1 MKNNHSDF
9 SSEPKFTRY
18 YQLNSVP
25 EAMSLIEA
33 ECFDTPADTTTKTES
48 NAKGIIFGLGMTAT
62 LILLSMVQL
71 YRSLEVTPANLEFTQ
86 SRESSASNIE
96 ATNIP
101 ERKFNSLPTHQRMVG
116 SADKI
121 EILMLQDAITK
132 SRF

>member
-1 MKNNHSDF
+1 
-9 SSEPKFTRY
+9 
-18 YQLNSVP
+18 
-25 EAMSLIEA
+25 MSLIEA
-33 ECFDTPADTTTKTES
+33 ECFDTLADTTSKTEP

-62 LILLSMVQL
+62 LILLSLVQL
-71 YRSLEVTPANLEFTQ
+71 YRSLEVTPANPEITQ

-116 SADKI
+116 SADKF
-121 EILMLQDAITK
+121 EILMLQDAIAK